1 MINLKNYKKIAVIS
15 HANPDCDALGSLL
28 GVFFVLKHANIE
40 VSAVNVG
47 PLPARFSFLDGF
59 DLIKNS
65 IEDDIDLLISLDCG
79 KFSRLGIKKPE
90 CEILNIDHHVSNE
103 QYGTTNIIDAKAPSA
118 SVVAFEFL
126 LNSGFFIPKEAAN
139 CFYAALL
146 ADSGR
151 FCYDN
156 VNQKTFEIAAKLA
169 EFGANP
175 PLIGKFLTQK
185 QSFAQVK
192 LQAIV
197 FNQIKIFEDQKL
209 AVICVS
215 NDDLKNANATIFDA
229 DGFADKARALDG
241 IEVGICI
248 RELDDKLRVSLRSK
262 YIIDTTL
269 IASLWGGGGHY
280 HASGFEI
287 DKEDKFDIVCNKI
300 IETIKNLLIKE
311 NLNAK

>member
-1 MINLKNYKKIAVIS
+1 MINLRNYKKIAVIS

-28 GVFFVLKHANIE
+28 GVYFVLKHAGID

-47 PLPARFSFLDGF
+47 PMPARFSFLDGF
-59 DLIKNS
+59 NLIKNS
-65 IEDDIDLLISLDCG
+65 ADNDIDLLISLDCG

-90 CEILNIDHHVSNE
+90 CEILNIDHHLSNE
-103 QYGTTNIIDAKAPSA
+103 NYGSSNIVDSNAPSA
-118 SVVAFEFL
+118 SVVAFDFL
-126 LNSGFFIPKEAAN
+126 LKSGFVIPQEAAN

-156 VNQKTFEIAAKLA
+156 VSQKTFEIAAKLV
-169 EFGANP
+169 EYGANP

-185 QSFAQVK
+185 QSLAQVK
-192 LQAIV
+192 LQAIAFNKIQV
-197 FNQIKIFEDQKL
+197 FDYEML
-209 AVICVS
+209 AAICVS
-215 NDDLKNANATIFDA
+215 TDDLKSANATIHDT

-248 RELDDKLRVSLRSK
+248 RELDDKLRISLRSK
-262 YIIDTTL
+262 YSVDTTA
-269 IASLWGGGGHY
+269 IASIWGGGGHR

-287 DKEDKFDIVCNKI
+287 DKEDNFDFMCNKI
-300 IETIKNLLIKE
+300 IETIKNLLKE
-311 NLNAK
+311 NASAKR